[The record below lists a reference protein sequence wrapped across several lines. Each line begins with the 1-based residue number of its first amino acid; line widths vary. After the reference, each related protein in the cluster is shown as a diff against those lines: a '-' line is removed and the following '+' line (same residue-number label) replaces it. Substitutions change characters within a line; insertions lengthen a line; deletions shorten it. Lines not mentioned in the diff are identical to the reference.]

1 RADLYSNRSLAYGG
15 LREHA
20 KAVADLNQALD
31 LGDSSTRIYLMRSSH
46 LRQLGDKAGADRD
59 LARGLPRGPTDE
71 ASWID
76 RGYAKLPKRDMDGK
90 RDIDGALADFQ
101 RALKLNPKSQ
111 LALQNIAHILSEK
124 GRTEE
129 ALRILDRELDLYPD
143 HVYARSGR

>member
-1 RADLYSNRSLAYGG
+1 
-15 LREHA
+15 
-20 KAVADLNQALD
+20 
-31 LGDSSTRIYLMRSSH
+31 
-46 LRQLGDKAGADRD
+46 
-59 LARGLPRGPTDE
+59 
-71 ASWID
+71 
-76 RGYAKLPKRDMDGK
+76 YAKLPKRDMDGK

-143 HVYARSGR
+143 HVYARSGRGVLHARLGNYKEAYKDAEASLHSDNRPPTLYQVAGIYALTSRKNPADATRALELLASALRQGFGHDLLAKDRE